1 MNTQTYL
8 NVRTHLLHLGSEA
21 GRTMTMAFRGIL
33 ILIALFAVSLAF
45 AGPPTITH
53 SSGDVTLPPDQRC
66 GFTVQAHFSGIVIDI
81 SYTDAQAVF
90 HDSETFPQGTLTLTN
105 IATGKSI
112 TVNASG
118 PLKLTV
124 NPDGSFMFV
133 GRGNAP
139 FDLAPVSSYP
149 NSAPGWF
156 LLSGRFVWFVD
167 ANGVST
173 FTATGTTTNLCSE
186 LAP

>member
-1 MNTQTYL
+1 MNTQTCL
-8 NVRTHLLHLGSEA
+8 NVQPRLLHLGSEA
-21 GRTMTMAFRGIL
+21 GQTMTMAFKGIL
-33 ILIALFAVSLAF
+33 ILIALFTVSLAF

-53 SSGDVTLPPDQRC
+53 TSEDVTLPPDQRC

-81 SYTDAQAVF
+81 SYTDTQGVF
-90 HDSETFPQGTLTLTN
+90 HDSETFPQGRLTLTN

-124 NPDGSFMFV
+124 NPDFSFMFV
-133 GRGNAP
+133 GRGNQP
-139 FDLAPVSSYP
+139 FDLAPDSSYP

-156 LLSGRFVWFVD
+156 LLNGRFVWFVD

-173 FTATGTTTNLCSE
+173 FTETGTTTNLCAE
-186 LAP
+186 FAP